1 MDGHVAIPQLA
12 AHPPVARSRP
22 RVTDLLRAGLYLGAI
37 GFGGG
42 LSVLANIQAYV
53 VTRKRWLTDREL
65 TNTVTVAQ
73 MLPGGASA
81 NSLAYIGLR
90 FAGWRGALA
99 AYLGFV
105 LPGFACVLA
114 LAWAYVRFGT
124 TPDLATVLGGFNAAV
139 VGIIASITLKMVR
152 TSVSRLWQMG
162 VAALA
167 LLFSAVGNAP
177 PGEIV
182 LVAIAVGLAVDL
194 GTKRAR
200 LASVRRRRKGDQDPP
215 VALPEEGQLLE
226 TSAKPAETSP
236 KPPEPLSSP
245 WPAAVFSVLAAAR
258 LTGVDADLLQMGL
271 TFFRTGLG
279 AYGGGFAI
287 VPHLKSVID
296 TRGWLTD
303 RQFADAVAIG
313 KLTPGP
319 VLLLGTF
326 IGYLRHRLLGA
337 VVATVSIFAAP
348 FLLVVLAG
356 STLDRLRSRRFVR
369 AGLRGLTP
377 AVLGL
382 MAAAAIALGDQLAG
396 ESEIGIAV
404 AVALTLSRFPLN
416 PALMLLIGGVARL
429 SLRMVGL

>member
-1 MDGHVAIPQLA
+1 MDSHVAIPQLA

-42 LSVLANIQAYV
+42 LSVLANIHAYV

-226 TSAKPAETSP
+226 TSAEPAETSP

-416 PALMLLIGGVARL
+416 PALMLLIGGGARL